1 VTHLRTGSGSRRD
14 ADAPVAATPRRV
26 LGANRTT
33 WSRRPATLVVALVLA
48 LGLAAC
54 GGEDAAAPDP
64 ATTEATD
71 AATDGTEEVTE
82 TTDVVTEEATD
93 EATEEEAAAA
103 APDVDP
109 AEVGADEL
117 GLVPV
122 LMYHQLRED
131 GGSEYDLT
139 PEEYTAELEWLFDNG
154 YRPITT
160 TQLVRGE
167 IDVPAG
173 TIPVVLTYDDSTAS
187 QAQLTADGELEP
199 DTALGILVEVAS
211 RYDDVEPRGSVY
223 SITSSLFGGTPA
235 GEEVLAVLHELGME
249 LGNHTHG
256 HPSLASLDDDG
267 AQEEIA
273 RNIAETTAR
282 VPDAEVVTLSLPLGI
297 FPENRALA
305 VSGSAPSGD
314 YENEGVLLVGANP
327 APSPFHGDFDPHAVP
342 RIRSSPS
349 WQDGDEPDYG
359 SRFWLGLLERGE
371 TYRPYVSDGNPDTI
385 SFPADRAE
393 ELDPAF
399 EDRANPY

>member
-1 VTHLRTGSGSRRD
+1 VASAAVTL
-14 ADAPVAATPRRV
+14 
-26 LGANRTT
+26 L
-33 WSRRPATLVVALVLA
+33 LA

-54 GGEDAAAPDP
+54 GGDGAAPDP
-64 ATTEATD
+64 ATTAVTE
-71 AATDGTEEVTE
+71 AATDGTEEATDTE
-82 TTDVVTEEATD
+82 AADEVTEEAT
-93 EATEEEAAAA
+93 EEENEAA

-154 YRPITT
+154 FRPITT

-173 TIPVVLTYDDSTAS
+173 TTPVVLTYDDSTVS
-187 QAQLTADGELEP
+187 QAQLTDDGELDP

-393 ELDPAF
+393 ELDPSL

>member
-1 VTHLRTGSGSRRD
+1 LSDFRTEPGPGHR
-14 ADAPVAATPRRV
+14 ADAPDAATSPPP
-26 LGANRTT
+26 LA
-33 WSRRPATLVVALVLA
+33 ATRSTRARGTAAIAAALLLA

-54 GGEDAAAPDP
+54 GGDDGAASDP
-64 ATTEATD
+64 ATTEATEP
-71 AATDGTEEVTE
+71 ATDGTEE
-82 TTDVVTEEATD
+82 TTDAGVEATEEVTEEAT
-93 EATEEEAAAA
+93 EEETEAA

-122 LMYHQLRED
+122 LMYHQLNED

-154 YRPITT
+154 YRPVTT

-173 TIPVVLTYDDSTAS
+173 TTPVVLTYDDSTAS
-187 QAQLTADGELEP
+187 QAQLTDDGELAP

-211 RYDDVEPRGSVY
+211 RYDDVEPRASVY

-267 AQEEIA
+267 VQEELA
-273 RNIAETTAR
+273 RNVAETVAR

-327 APSPFHGDFDPHAVP
+327 APSPFHADFDAAAIP

-359 SRFWLGLLERGE
+359 SRFWLGLLDRGE
-371 TYRPYVSDGNPDTI
+371 TYRPYVSDGNPETI

-393 ELDPAF
+393 ELDGAL

>member
-1 VTHLRTGSGSRRD
+1 MSLSDLRTD
-14 ADAPVAATPRRV
+14 LQWVAAARPPRPRRSTGV
-26 LGANRTT
+26 A
-33 WSRRPATLVVALVLA
+33 VALLLA
-48 LGLAAC
+48 FGLAAC
-54 GGEDAAAPDP
+54 GGGDAAAPDP
-64 ATTEATD
+64 TTTDGTD
-71 AATDGTEEVTE
+71 ATTDGTEEA
-82 TTDVVTEEATD
+82 TDIATDATEEATE
-93 EATEEEAAAA
+93 EATEQATEAAAA
-103 APDVDP
+103 DVDP
-109 AEVGADEL
+109 AEVDADEL

-122 LMYHQLRED
+122 VMYHQLRED

-154 YRPITT
+154 YRPITA

-173 TIPVVLTYDDSTAS
+173 TTPVVLTYDDSTVS
-187 QAQLTADGELEP
+187 QAQLTDDGELEP

-223 SITSSLFGGTPA
+223 SITSSLFGGTPQ

-256 HPSLASLDDDG
+256 HPSLASLDDAG

-273 RNIAETTAR
+273 RNIAETVDR

-314 YENEGVLLVGANP
+314 YVNEGVLLVGANP
-327 APSPFHGDFDPHAVP
+327 APSPFHGDFDAAAIP

-393 ELDPAF
+393 ELDAAF